1 MTKRITTVFLI
12 WIAAAATAAAATTIP
27 LDLSTGRPVVEVTIA
42 GGQPL
47 RMVLDTGAGGSVVD
61 AGLAAGLGLE
71 TVGRQRIGDP
81 SGRRAH
87 DVDRVALPD
96 VRLGGVALG
105 DLEAAALDLPRAPG
119 HERRPFDGVL
129 SVRALA
135 GHLATFD
142 LAAGQLTLEPGGALD
157 PDDEHV
163 VPYYLDDMGIPWVH
177 AAVGPL
183 TVRAFLDTGSPG
195 EISMAKALAKQL
207 DLAEEPKVVGT
218 ARTVSGSFEIEA
230 APLAGEIVVAGH
242 SIPGPTVV
250 LDGLHRG
257 TQGNLG
263 TGFLRRF
270 VVTLDQ
276 SNHLVR
282 FAPHGNPALR
292 SDDLPQHRRPAA
304 PASRTAGD
312 P

>member
-12 WIAAAATAAAATTIP
+12 WIAVAATATAATTIP

-42 GGQPL
+42 GAQPL

-61 AGLAAGLGLE
+61 AGLAAELGLE

-81 SGRRAH
+81 SGRGAH

-105 DLEAAALDLPRAPG
+105 DLEAA
-119 HERRPFDGVL
+119 
-129 SVRALA
+129 
-135 GHLATFD
+135 
-142 LAAGQLTLEPGGALD
+142 
-157 PDDEHV
+157 
-163 VPYYLDDMGIPWVH
+163 
-177 AAVGPL
+177 
-183 TVRAFLDTGSPG
+183 
-195 EISMAKALAKQL
+195 
-207 DLAEEPKVVGT
+207 
-218 ARTVSGSFEIEA
+218 
-230 APLAGEIVVAGH
+230 PLAGELVVAGH
-242 SIPGPTVV
+242 AIDGPTIV

-276 SNHLVR
+276 ANHLVR

-292 SDDLPQHRRPAA
+292 SDDLPEHRRPAA
-304 PASRTAGD
+304 PASRSAGFQPARTCSHPVPRSTKARNGLHSLPAGSWRYGSRRLAVTASRSAGA